1 MANLRTISSTVNA
14 STTITVPKQPD
25 TYQPFI
31 YITAILRAGTVTN
44 LVTPTATISLGGAGS
59 VGPVA
64 FPSPLQCT
72 SFTAQFVG
80 QVAYYIQ

>member
-1 MANLRTISSTVNA
+1 MSTLRTISSSVNA
-14 STTITVPKQPD
+14 AVTVSAAKRPD

-31 YITAILRAGTVTN
+31 YITAILRAGTVTDI
-44 LVTPTATISLGGAGS
+44 VTPGGTVSLGGAGN

-72 SFTAQFVG
+72 SFTAQFTG